1 VKTGAHYRGHKH
13 TQPKRTLKPI
23 ELTKRNR
30 SNQKTGLSTSNIQ
43 KKIMKTSCRLLFP
56 GLRAAAVAGILSLLL
71 LALPARAQ
79 TAAEIN
85 NVRNTVGDRIEA
97 ATILGG
103 DFGISGAT
111 FTGGNGGNLSI
122 SKFGGAGDIGDPE
135 PLGDLPIAWQPRLQ
149 GSMGYLSAKR
159 EFSVADTF
167 NGESLAG
174 SESKFHDFSIQFGGG
189 ARFWF
194 NDAFSIAPTFM
205 GMYGHTE
212 NTFYPNY
219 NAFAIAN
226 QPLAR
231 SEGLVD
237 YTADTWTIRPA
248 ADFQY
253 IYTWRRVIVT
263 LNSDPTYFHTESFSA
278 SNSHI
283 SINGDSETWQN
294 KIDVDVPLG
303 KDLWGH
309 ELRTGG
315 YFSRTEFY
323 GGIQSGLNIDHLYEM
338 HGRLVLDYLNQLWKV
353 QWIGLGASY
362 FWGPGGFGGYSIGAD
377 IAFRF

>member
-1 VKTGAHYRGHKH
+1 
-13 TQPKRTLKPI
+13 
-23 ELTKRNR
+23 
-30 SNQKTGLSTSNIQ
+30 
-43 KKIMKTSCRLLFP
+43 MKTSCRLFLP
-56 GLRAAAVAGILSLLL
+56 GLRAAAAVGFLSLLL
-71 LALPARAQ
+71 MAPPARAQ
-79 TAAEIN
+79 FTTAEIN
-85 NVRNTVGDRIEA
+85 QLRNTVGDRIEA

-103 DFGISGAT
+103 DFGIAGAS
-111 FTGGNGGNLSI
+111 FTGGNGGNLNI
-122 SKFGGAGDIGDPE
+122 SKFGGAGDVGDPTQ
-135 PLGDLPIAWQPRLQ
+135 LGDLPIAWQPRLE
-149 GSMGYLSAKR
+149 GSMGYLTAKR
-159 EFSVADTF
+159 DF
-167 NGESLAG
+167 NSAYPNLAG
-174 SESKFHDFSIQFGGG
+174 TDSKFHDFSIQFGGG
-189 ARFWF
+189 ARLWF
-194 NDAFSIAPTFM
+194 NDAFSIAPTIM

-212 NTFYPNY
+212 NSFYPNG
-219 NAFAIAN
+219 NTFAQAN

-231 SEGLVD
+231 QLGLVD
-237 YTADTWTIRPA
+237 YNVDTWTIRPA

-253 IYTWRRVIVT
+253 IYTWRRVIIT

-278 SNSHI
+278 SNPNI
-283 SINGDSETWQN
+283 NVNGDSETWQN

-323 GGIQSGLNIDHLYEM
+323 GDIKDGLNINHLYEI

-362 FWGPGGFGGYSIGAD
+362 FWGDNGFTGYSIGAD